1 MRVPNPRVIAAA
13 LTVSTSGLSFLANHE
28 GFTTKAVIPI
38 PGDRPTYGYG
48 STFKADGT
56 PVKMGDRISE
66 PEARKLLHSTLKN
79 QYEAGIHKCAGDI
92 PMHQYEFDALVDAA
106 YNLGVSTVCKSG
118 MVRHFRAGEYEKGCQ
133 FFLKYKYAAGKD
145 CSLPESKCMGV
156 WKRRLAQ
163 VELCKGEAK

>member
-1 MRVPNPRVIAAA
+1 MKLPNPRVIAAA
-13 LTVSTSGLSFLANHE
+13 LTISTTGLSFLVKNE
-28 GFTTKAVIPI
+28 GFTDRAVIPI